1 MKHDQYEPQDHNTY
15 RTGST
20 TPPKAHSRLVAILM
34 IMVVLLAGLVS
45 ILSVLNIRLF
55 SNFNKLQQAVDVPLA
70 LEIGQDTQQDLI
82 FGETDV
88 TAPEGSKTVGIMG
101 DTVTP
106 VYQKHFQLPEGL
118 FITNVVENST
128 ADLQGIEE
136 GDVLLSLD
144 GISIIGENSLR
155 AFLAARSVGDECTA
169 LIYRLDTDKQLKVT
183 LTIEETEP

>member
-1 MKHDQYEPQDHNTY
+1 MKQDQYEPRDSSIY

-20 TPPKAHSRLVAILM
+20 TPPKKHSGLVAILLV
-34 IMVVLLAGLVS
+34 MVVLLAGMVS

-55 SNFNKLQQAVDVPLA
+55 SNFNKLQQSVDVPLS
-70 LEIGQDTQQDLI
+70 LEKGQDPKDDLS
-82 FGETDV
+82 FGEADPT
-88 TAPEGSKTVGIMG
+88 TPRGSKSIGIMG

-118 FITNVVENST
+118 FITHVTEQST
-128 ADLQGIEE
+128 AERQGIED

-144 GISIIGENSLR
+144 GVSIIGENSLR

-169 LIYRLDTDKQLKVT
+169 LIYRRDTDKQLSFT
-183 LTIEETEP
+183 LTIEEIEP

>member
-1 MKHDQYEPQDHNTY
+1 MKHNQYESRDPNIY

-34 IMVVLLAGLVS
+34 IMVILLAGLVS

-55 SNFNKLQQAVDVPLA
+55 SNFNELQQSVKVPLS
-70 LEIGQDTQQDLI
+70 LEIGNEPEQDLI
-82 FGETDV
+82 FGDPDT
-88 TAPEGSKTVGIMG
+88 TAPGSGKSIGIAG

-118 FITNVVENST
+118 FITRVAENST

-144 GISIIGENSLR
+144 GVSIIGENSLR
-155 AFLAARSVGDECTA
+155 AFLTARSVGDECIA
-169 LIYRLDTDKQLKVT
+169 LIYRRDTDSQLKVT
-183 LTIEETEP
+183 LTIEEIES

>member
-1 MKHDQYEPQDHNTY
+1 MKHDQQGSRDSNIY

-20 TPPKAHSRLVAILM
+20 TPPKAHSRLVAILL

-55 SNFNKLQQAVDVPLA
+55 SNFNKLQQAVNIPLS
-70 LEIGQDTQQDLI
+70 LEMGKDPEQDLH
-82 FGETDV
+82 FGEAD
-88 TAPEGSKTVGIMG
+88 AEALAGSKTVGIQG

-118 FITNVVENST
+118 FITRVAENSS
-128 ADLQGIEE
+128 ADLMGIEE

-144 GISIIGENSLR
+144 GVSIIGENSLR
-155 AFLAARSVGDECTA
+155 AFLTARSVGDECTA
-169 LIYRLDTDKQLKVT
+169 LIYRRDTDRQLKFT
-183 LTIEETEP
+183 LTIEETQP